1 MPPRPATVT
10 LRCAGLG
17 RWEDVTMDDTTK
29 IRRLQEQREWMR
41 REIAGIRRTL
51 RTMEPQFS
59 EHRKG
64 WMPEAMIDRMEAEL
78 ALEPEKD

>member
-1 MPPRPATVT
+1 MT
-10 LRCAGLG
+10 
-17 RWEDVTMDDTTK
+17 DDQVK

-51 RTMEPQFS
+51 RTMEPEFS
-59 EHRKG
+59 VHRKG
-64 WMPEAMIDRMEAEL
+64 WMPEAMLDRMEQEL